1 MKPDTPVTKLWYLK
15 ECLIMRSANQCL
27 PIWHAQYLQLR
38 HKTFR
43 SIHLCTFTLWSS
55 AEQPPSYTH
64 LILVCPPRSHT
75 WNFRLLYVTV
85 STLKPIAV
93 QREKKKKMHRYSEPG
108 YYHCLICAQCDIS
121 ADDSNFIFYSQA
133 LQCEGDGGREM
144 MLNLRLCRDWIWR
157 KNWHNTDYL

>member
-93 QREKKKKMHRYSEPG
+93 QKKNKKRTGTVSLIITTVSSVHSVIFLLTTAILFSILRLYNVREIVGEKMT
-108 YYHCLICAQCDIS
+108 
-121 ADDSNFIFYSQA
+121 
-133 LQCEGDGGREM
+133 
-144 MLNLRLCRDWIWR
+144 LNLRLCRDWIWR